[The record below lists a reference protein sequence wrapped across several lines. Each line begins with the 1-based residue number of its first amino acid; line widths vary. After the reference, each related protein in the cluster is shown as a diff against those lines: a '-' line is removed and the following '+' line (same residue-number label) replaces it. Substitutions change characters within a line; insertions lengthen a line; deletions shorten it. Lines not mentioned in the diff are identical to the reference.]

1 MQSLV
6 FYFIMFSLLLACT
19 GNLVP
24 RAVDFGKL
32 QKIMPSTYR
41 PFVVSLSVALVSS
54 TIKCKISED
63 EYDFWFPMGV
73 LYWTRIK
80 HQLRLWTLLYTR
92 TLRWHT
98 HTKKGTGNKLNRNQF
113 QYVVNIHA
121 ANPTLAYSGKTF
133 TLSIQLFRERLSDK
147 SLTVHATTPKGI
159 MSCFSPRLLNR
170 SISGKSEIMPL
181 YRRGSV
187 GLMNLFFLIWL
198 LHSLISQRYKTNHIY
213 ILKKTATCWRF
224 PLLFTFFNS
233 YQLLLM
239 FSSVL
244 IGLYGSVSDT
254 RSK

>member
-6 FYFIMFSLLLACT
+6 FYFIMFALLLACT
-19 GNLVP
+19 RNLVP
-24 RAVDFGKL
+24 RAVDVGKL

-41 PFVVSLSVALVSS
+41 PFVASLSVALVSS

-63 EYDFWFPMGV
+63 KYDFWFPMGV

-80 HQLRLWTLLYTR
+80 HQLRLWTLLYAR

-98 HTKKGTGNKLNRNQF
+98 HTHTHAHTHTQKGTGNKLNRNQF

-159 MSCFSPRLLNR
+159 VGCFSPWLLTEVFQ
-170 SISGKSEIMPL
+170 G
-181 YRRGSV
+181 
-187 GLMNLFFLIWL
+187 NLRKCLCIDEAAWVWWIYFFLFDFSKIIGLTL
-198 LHSLISQRYKTNHIY
+198 LHSLISQRYKPI
-213 ILKKTATCWRF
+213 IF
-224 PLLFTFFNS
+224 IS
-233 YQLLLM
+233 
-239 FSSVL
+239 
-244 IGLYGSVSDT
+244 
-254 RSK
+254 

>member
-6 FYFIMFSLLLACT
+6 FYFIMFALLLACT

-24 RAVDFGKL
+24 RAVDLGKL

-41 PFVVSLSVALVSS
+41 PFVASLSVALVSS

-80 HQLRLWTLLYTR
+80 HQLRLWTLLYKR

-98 HTKKGTGNKLNRNQF
+98 HTHTQKGTGNKLNWNQF

-133 TLSIQLFRERLSDK
+133 TLSIQLFRARLSDK
-147 SLTVHATTPKGI
+147 SLAVHATTPKG
-159 MSCFSPRLLNR
+159 LW
-170 SISGKSEIMPL
+170 
-181 YRRGSV
+181 V
-187 GLMNLFFLIWL
+187 V
-198 LHSLISQRYKTNHIY
+198 
-213 ILKKTATCWRF
+213 
-224 PLLFTFFNS
+224 
-233 YQLLLM
+233 
-239 FSSVL
+239 SVL
-244 IGLYGSVSDT
+244 GCLPKYFREIWENASV
-254 RSK
+254 

>member
-24 RAVDFGKL
+24 RAVDFGKH
-32 QKIMPSTYR
+32 QKIISSTYR

-80 HQLRLWTLLYTR
+80 HQLRLWTLLYKR

-98 HTKKGTGNKLNRNQF
+98 HTHTHTHTQKGTGNKLNWNQF
-113 QYVVNIHA
+113 QYMVNIHA

-159 MSCFSPRLLNR
+159 VSCFSPWLLNR
-170 SISGKSEIMPL
+170 SISGKSEKMPL

-198 LHSLISQRYKTNHIY
+198 LHSLISQRYKPI
-213 ILKKTATCWRF
+213 IF
-224 PLLFTFFNS
+224 IS
-233 YQLLLM
+233 
-239 FSSVL
+239 
-244 IGLYGSVSDT
+244 
-254 RSK
+254 

>member
-6 FYFIMFSLLLACT
+6 FYFIMFALLLACT

-24 RAVDFGKL
+24 RAVDLGKL

-41 PFVVSLSVALVSS
+41 PFVASLSVALVSS

-92 TLRWHT
+92 TLQWHT
-98 HTKKGTGNKLNRNQF
+98 QTKKGTGNKLNRNQF

-147 SLTVHATTPKGI
+147 SLTVHATTPKGLWVV
-159 MSCFSPRLLNR
+159 SVLGCW
-170 SISGKSEIMPL
+170 SISGKSEKMPL

-198 LHSLISQRYKTNHIY
+198 LKNH
-213 ILKKTATCWRF
+213 W
-224 PLLFTFFNS
+224 S
-233 YQLLLM
+233 YFIAL
-239 FSSVL
+239 
-244 IGLYGSVSDT
+244 SD
-254 RSK
+254 

>member
-24 RAVDFGKL
+24 RAVDFGKH
-32 QKIMPSTYR
+32 QKIISRTYR

-80 HQLRLWTLLYTR
+80 HQLRLWTLLYKR

-98 HTKKGTGNKLNRNQF
+98 HTHTHTHTQKGTGNKLNWNQF
-113 QYVVNIHA
+113 QYMVNIHA

-198 LHSLISQRYKTNHIY
+198 LHSLISQRYKPI
-213 ILKKTATCWRF
+213 IF
-224 PLLFTFFNS
+224 IS
-233 YQLLLM
+233 
-239 FSSVL
+239 
-244 IGLYGSVSDT
+244 
-254 RSK
+254 

>member
-1 MQSLV
+1 MISDSPWA
-6 FYFIMFSLLLACT
+6 YCT
-19 GNLVP
+19 EPGLNINWG
-24 RAVDFGKL
+24 FG
-32 QKIMPSTYR
+32 
-41 PFVVSLSVALVSS
+41 LS
-54 TIKCKISED
+54 C
-63 EYDFWFPMGV
+63 
-73 LYWTRIK
+73 TRG
-80 HQLRLWTLLYTR
+80 HFGDT
-92 TLRWHT
+92 HT

-198 LHSLISQRYKTNHIY
+198 LHSLISQRYKPI
-213 ILKKTATCWRF
+213 IF
-224 PLLFTFFNS
+224 IS
-233 YQLLLM
+233 
-239 FSSVL
+239 
-244 IGLYGSVSDT
+244 
-254 RSK
+254 

>member
-6 FYFIMFSLLLACT
+6 FYFIMFALLLACT
-19 GNLVP
+19 RNLVP
-24 RAVDFGKL
+24 RAVDVGKL

-41 PFVVSLSVALVSS
+41 PFVASLSVALVSS

-92 TLRWHT
+92 TLQWHT
-98 HTKKGTGNKLNRNQF
+98 QTKKGTGNKLNRNQF

-147 SLTVHATTPKGI
+147 SLTVHATTPKGLWVV
-159 MSCFSPRLLNR
+159 SVLGCW
-170 SISGKSEIMPL
+170 SISGKSEKMPL

-187 GLMNLFFLIWL
+187 GLMNLFFPIWL
-198 LHSLISQRYKTNHIY
+198 LKNH
-213 ILKKTATCWRF
+213 W
-224 PLLFTFFNS
+224 S
-233 YQLLLM
+233 YFIAL
-239 FSSVL
+239 
-244 IGLYGSVSDT
+244 SD
-254 RSK
+254 